1 MRGERL
7 TRSHCHGWSAAP
19 TFFLSSYVVGVRPGG
34 PGFEPVVVE
43 PHPADLKW
51 LRATVPTP
59 RGDVRV
65 HWENDAGKPFD
76 LHVWA
81 PEGVEV
87 QVRLPR
93 AGAATV
99 NGKAAEAHR

>member
-1 MRGERL
+1 
-7 TRSHCHGWSAAP
+7 
-19 TFFLSSYVVGVRPGG
+19 
-34 PGFEPVVVE
+34 
-43 PHPADLKW
+43 
-51 LRATVPTP
+51 
-59 RGDVRV
+59 VRV

-99 NGKAAEAHR
+99 NGEAAETQP